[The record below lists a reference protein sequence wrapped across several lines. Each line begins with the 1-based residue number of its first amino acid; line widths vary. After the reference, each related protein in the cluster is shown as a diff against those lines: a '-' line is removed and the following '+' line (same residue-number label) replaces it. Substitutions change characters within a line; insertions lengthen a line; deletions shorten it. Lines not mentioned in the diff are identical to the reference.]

1 MNPNLVD
8 IILVIVLVA
17 LVGLACLYIYK
28 SKKAGAICI
37 GCPYTKECAKKGNC
51 LSKSND
57 NDKPTGGSCC
67 H

>member
-28 SKKAGAICI
+28 SKKAGAVCI
-37 GCPYTKECAKKGNC
+37 GCPYAKECANKGNC
-51 LSKSND
+51 PSKSND
-57 NDKPTGGSCC
+57 NDKHTGGSCC

>member
-28 SKKAGAICI
+28 SKKAGAVCI
-37 GCPYTKECAKKGNC
+37 GCPYAKECAKKGSC
-51 LSKSND
+51 PSKSND

>member
-8 IILVIVLVA
+8 IMLVIVLVA

-28 SKKAGAICI
+28 SKKAGAVCI
-37 GCPYTKECAKKGNC
+37 GCPYAKECAKKGNC
-51 LSKSND
+51 SSKSND
-57 NDKPTGGSCC
+57 NDKSANNSCC

>member
-28 SKKAGAICI
+28 SKKAGAVCI
-37 GCPYTKECAKKGNC
+37 GCPYAKECAKKGNC
-51 LSKSND
+51 
-57 NDKPTGGSCC
+57 P
-67 H
+67 